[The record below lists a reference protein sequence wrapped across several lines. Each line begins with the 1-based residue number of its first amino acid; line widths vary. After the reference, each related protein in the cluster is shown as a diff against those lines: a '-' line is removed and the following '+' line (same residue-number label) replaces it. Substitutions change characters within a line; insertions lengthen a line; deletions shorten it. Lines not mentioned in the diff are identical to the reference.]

1 MSDLKY
7 SPSDLKYSPSFIE
20 ICTNIIKT
28 NKIPDFLMAVLNS
41 RKFDTVASKINIS
54 NVLYKSPIL
63 KKYMLSFKI
72 KKKLVRSISEFHRIP
87 GAIENLICSYL
98 DYEDIIETLK
108 KKYPRIEPRILR
120 F

>member
-7 SPSDLKYSPSFIE
+7 SPSDLKYSPSFIK

-41 RKFDTVASKINIS
+41 REFKTVVSKINIS
-54 NVLYKSPIL
+54 DVLYKSPL
-63 KKYMLSFKI
+63 LRRYMLSFKI
-72 KKKLVRSISEFHRIP
+72 QKTLVRSISEFHRIP
-87 GAIENLICSYL
+87 CAIENLICSYL
-98 DYEDIIETLK
+98 DYGDIIETLK
-108 KKYPRIEPRILR
+108 KKYPRIEPRKLR